1 MHAHHVLI
9 HPLSI
14 SKSVV
19 DADTLQL
26 ENSMAMYSDA
36 SANTRWKKSALQ
48 VGEWW
53 HGIGGVTAVL
63 HPPN

>member
-1 MHAHHVLI
+1 M
-9 HPLSI
+9 SI